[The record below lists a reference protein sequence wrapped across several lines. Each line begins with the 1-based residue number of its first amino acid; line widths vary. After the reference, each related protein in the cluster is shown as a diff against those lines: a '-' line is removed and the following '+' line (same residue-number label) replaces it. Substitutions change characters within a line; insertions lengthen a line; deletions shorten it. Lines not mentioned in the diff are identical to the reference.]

1 MTTGLATR
9 VLLLSLAA
17 LAVIVVFYGIQFSRR
32 WDNQPSEM
40 LENTGKIA
48 YSGRSIAVTINCN
61 CPRVLT
67 ESIHRSV
74 PVRVDL
80 NPEVGVLPPEF
91 SGTSYDDEISLYLD
105 AGGAV
110 LEPKKIGIGSV
121 RQILSGKPMS
131 TSFVLMIA
139 PTDTTLSQI
148 TFDFRSGREGSLGS
162 IAWQIDTHTRF
173 TSFIMPFFY
182 GVLVLGLIASL
193 SYWTQER
200 IQILRERTEKKLAD
214 ADRQMAANP
223 ERIKFAWD
231 VARVKLEAY
240 FDRNLIQ
247 VNLVFW
253 VAVFVMAVGFGFVL
267 FGVVLSLNQP
277 KVTSTS
283 LVAAISGIIT
293 QFIGATFMVIYR
305 STMAQAN
312 EFMGVLDRINS
323 VGMAIQVLDSIPESE
338 GQLKNATR
346 AQIVELLIAVP
357 SDRTRPRPRKT
368 TSDKKTA
375 ASATGD

>member
-1 MTTGLATR
+1 
-9 VLLLSLAA
+9 
-17 LAVIVVFYGIQFSRR
+17 
-32 WDNQPSEM
+32 
-40 LENTGKIA
+40 
-48 YSGRSIAVTINCN
+48 
-61 CPRVLT
+61 
-67 ESIHRSV
+67 
-74 PVRVDL
+74 
-80 NPEVGVLPPEF
+80 
-91 SGTSYDDEISLYLD
+91 
-105 AGGAV
+105 
-110 LEPKKIGIGSV
+110 
-121 RQILSGKPMS
+121 
-131 TSFVLMIA
+131 
-139 PTDTTLSQI
+139 
-148 TFDFRSGREGSLGS
+148 
-162 IAWQIDTHTRF
+162 
-173 TSFIMPFFY
+173 MPFFY